1 MKWKFSPC
9 GDDSILAN
17 GLDKTKTCPRRL
29 WRLPRE
35 VSHELLEGMLAR
47 SRAGTYGLATPPGR
61 AASSPAVGH
70 SRFSSFHDF
79 IIRKGLVASSNQSY
93 SHLSPS
99 APDHQAPSST
109 KSQRQLG
116 QQKWQQ
122 TGAAAAAGA
131 EEALTALDTCRWLRA
146 EPCPGT
152 PP

>member
-1 MKWKFSPC
+1 MTAFEQ
-9 GDDSILAN
+9 
-17 GLDKTKTCPRRL
+17 KTKTCPRRL
-29 WRLPRE
+29 WRLPRA

-47 SRAGTYGLATPPGR
+47 GRAGTYGLATPLGR

-79 IIRKGLVASSNQSY
+79 IIRTGLMASSNQTH
-93 SHLSPS
+93 SHLSPP
-99 APDHQAPSST
+99 APDHQAPSSA

-131 EEALTALDTCRWLRA
+131 EEALTALDRCRWLWA